1 MTAIENLARHG
12 FDDHPL
18 VKAFRRDRVLHDRFQ
33 STLDLVAERIQYGE
47 QQSMTVVI
55 GPTAGGKTAL
65 CEEFGYQFEL
75 AMNTMPEVQ
84 RTSLLAME
92 LAAPEHGTFKW
103 TNDFYIPALSALN
116 EPCATKKIN
125 IEQLRERLV
134 QGQTNALF
142 ASRPKTIP
150 EWRNVFYAALDR
162 AKAIGAI
169 FDEANHLRR
178 PTTGNGVF
186 GKYDSLKSRSDAC
199 KTHFVLVGTIE
210 VADIFKQS
218 GPISKRVYPLWLG
231 PYPPNEKLLFG
242 GAVVSITEKLPIKIT
257 FTVEGK
263 LTQLYEGTFGLFGLV
278 HDWFDRALIRA
289 IAKGKSSITWAD
301 MEATA
306 LHPWQL
312 SGIAADLIKFR
323 EVETGVNVY
332 LAEQRKTL
340 LLPPAKPAS
349 NDSRTP
355 AAQTA
360 KPFQRKPARDPV
372 AP

>member
-1 MTAIENLARHG
+1 MTAIENLAKHG

-18 VKAFRRDRVLHDRFQ
+18 IKEFRRDRILHDRFQ
-33 STLDLVAERIQYGE
+33 STLDLMAERIQYGE

-65 CEEFGYQFEL
+65 CEEFGYQFEV
-75 AMNTMPEVQ
+75 AMKSMPEAQ
-84 RTSLLAME
+84 RTSLLTME

-103 TNDFYIPALSALN
+103 TNDFYIPALAALN

-125 IEQLRERLV
+125 IEQLCERLA
-134 QGQTNALF
+134 QGETKAPF

-150 EWRNVFYAALDR
+150 EWRNVFYAGLDR
-162 AKAIGAI
+162 AKTIGAL

-178 PTTGNGVF
+178 PTSGNGVF

-231 PYPPNEKLLFG
+231 PYPIKEKLLFG
-242 GAVVSITEKLPIKIT
+242 GAVLSITEKLPIKIT
-257 FTVEGK
+257 FTVEAK
-263 LTQLYEGTFGLFGLV
+263 LTELYEGTFGLFGLV

-289 IAKGKSSITWAD
+289 ISKEKNSITWAD
-301 MEATA
+301 MVSTA

-332 LAEQRKTL
+332 LAEQKKTL
-340 LLPPAKPAS
+340 LLPPASIPPKT
-349 NDSRTP
+349 DDTP
-355 AAQTA
+355 ADKKG
-360 KPFQRKPARDPV
+360 KPFQRNPARDPV
-372 AP
+372 VL